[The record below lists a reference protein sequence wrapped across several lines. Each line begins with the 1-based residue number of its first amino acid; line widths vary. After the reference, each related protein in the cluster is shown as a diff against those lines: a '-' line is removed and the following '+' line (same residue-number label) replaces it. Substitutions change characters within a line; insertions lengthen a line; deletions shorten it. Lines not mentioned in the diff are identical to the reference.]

1 MKNPILMIMRS
12 PSMQNRNA
20 IRNDYNNSSLHNQ
33 HFRGLHVYNAG
44 LHVQANELKCW
55 LALWVFSLRLLVS
68 SYHNGL
74 LEWTYWENVHVP

>member
-44 LHVQANELKCW
+44 LHVQANELKC
-55 LALWVFSLRLLVS
+55 
-68 SYHNGL
+68 
-74 LEWTYWENVHVP
+74 